1 MRKSGLASKD
11 KPSANCIARNP
22 RLQTTKTQK
31 IAHFAAGKN
40 ARPPPFAAPVLTVAA
55 AMASWSKAN
64 AWCKAVLIAATQPQ
78 GRQ

>member
-1 MRKSGLASKD
+1 MRRSGLASKD
-11 KPSANCIARNP
+11 KPSANYIARNP
-22 RLQTTKTQK
+22 RLETAKMQK

-40 ARPPPFAAPVLTVAA
+40 AGPLPFTSPVLTMAA
-55 AMASWSKAN
+55 ATASWSKLN